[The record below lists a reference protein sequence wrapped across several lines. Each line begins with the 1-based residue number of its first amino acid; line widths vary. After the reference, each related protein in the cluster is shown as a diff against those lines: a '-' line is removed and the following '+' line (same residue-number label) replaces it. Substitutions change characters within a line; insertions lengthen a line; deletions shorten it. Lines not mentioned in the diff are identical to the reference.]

1 MMRAVGWSWFALLI
15 VLPAVL
21 SGCRVEV
28 EPEEDVSL
36 EPYAARMLEASADA
50 WNRGDLEAFL
60 SDYQDAPSTT
70 FVGSHGVL
78 SGLEQIRKHYAPQF
92 EPGSQRDSL
101 RFETLRARSLS
112 PMIGLVTARWV
123 LYDDG
128 VTRSAGPFTLVLR
141 RTGTGWRIIH
151 DHSSSDPAPAG
162 F

>member
-1 MMRAVGWSWFALLI
+1 
-15 VLPAVL
+15 
-21 SGCRVEV
+21 
-28 EPEEDVSL
+28 
-36 EPYAARMLEASADA
+36 MLEASADA

-60 SDYQDAPSTT
+60 SNYQDAPSTT
-70 FVGSHGVL
+70 FVGSQGVL
-78 SGLEQIRKHYAPQF
+78 SGLQQIREHYAPEF

-101 RFETLRARSLS
+101 RFESLRVRSLS

-128 VTRSAGPFTLVLR
+128 ITQSAGPFTLILR
-141 RTGTGWRIIH
+141 RTGNGWKIIH